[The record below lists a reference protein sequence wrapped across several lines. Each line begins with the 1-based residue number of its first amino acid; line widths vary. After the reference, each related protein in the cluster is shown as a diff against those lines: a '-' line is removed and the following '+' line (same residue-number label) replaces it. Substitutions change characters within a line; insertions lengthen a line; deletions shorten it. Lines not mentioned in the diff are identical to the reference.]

1 LPSKYKALSSNPST
15 TKKKKRLEKSE
26 ERQAMPALSPAVT
39 SYLEVLEVTVMH
51 FKALLSHSRIPVEL
65 TG

>member
-1 LPSKYKALSSNPST
+1 
-15 TKKKKRLEKSE
+15 
-26 ERQAMPALSPAVT
+26 MPALSPAVT